1 MIRAVRARRANGM
14 NPTTP
19 GRSAS
24 KALSV
29 SAPALLGAA
38 LLVACSAVPPRPLN
52 ADDRASAL
60 LARRFDDAG
69 LRAFAADALGIALPA
84 GGASWDPGAL
94 TAAALYFNPRIAR
107 GAAETRGA
115 EAAIETARA
124 LPNPTLSISPEYSVN
139 PARGESPW
147 SPALQLEWPIATAG
161 KRSHALERATAAALA
176 QHFAFAAE
184 IAAAE
189 RDVWLAR
196 IELAMAAD
204 AARALQEEAGVAGEL
219 AEAWRKRVALGAAS
233 FAEAAPA
240 EAAALAASAEL
251 AAAHER
257 EAIALAALAEAVG
270 VPIASF
276 AQIELAEIGDPGAEA
291 PPTGPG
297 TALAR
302 RADVLAALA
311 RYASAE
317 AALQGELAKQFPD
330 LRVGSGYQW
339 DQGQSK
345 FMLGVSFDLPILDR
359 NAGPIA
365 EALAARERA
374 AAEFDATQTAA
385 LAEIERASAS
395 VAAAREQR
403 EALRASVAALD
414 AQAARSEQGLA
425 AGALNRLDA
434 LAARGLALRAR
445 RALREAEYAARAASL
460 SLAAALAPARDDVE
474 AIVRAHEEES

>member
-1 MIRAVRARRANGM
+1 V
-14 NPTTP
+14 NPTTS
-19 GRSAS
+19 GRPAS
-24 KALSV
+24 RALSAA
-29 SAPALLGAA
+29 APVLLCAGLLG
-38 LLVACSAVPPRPLN
+38 ACSAVAPHPLD
-52 ADDRASAL
+52 ASERAGAL
-60 LARRFDDAG
+60 LARSFGDAG
-69 LRAFAADALGIALPA
+69 LRAFAASALGIALPA
-84 GGASWDPGAL
+84 GNAAWDSDAL

-107 GAAETRGA
+107 AAAETRGA

-147 SPALQLEWPIATAG
+147 SPAVQLEWPIATAG
-161 KRSHALERATAAALA
+161 KRSHALDRATADALA

-184 IAAAE
+184 IAAVE

-196 IELAMAAD
+196 IELATAAD
-204 AARALQEEAGVAGEL
+204 AARALEEETNVAREL
-219 AEAWRKRVALGAAS
+219 AEAWRARVALGAAS

-251 AAAHER
+251 ASAHER
-257 EAIALAALAEAVG
+257 EAIARAALAEAVG

-276 AQIELAEIGDPGAEA
+276 AQIQLAEVASAGAEA
-291 PPTGPG
+291 PPAGPG

-311 RYASAE
+311 RYASVE
-317 AALQGELAKQFPD
+317 AALQGEVAKQFPD

-365 EALAARERA
+365 EALAARDRA
-374 AAEFDATQTAA
+374 AAELDATQTAA

-395 VAAAREQR
+395 VGAARERR

-434 LAARGLALRAR
+434 LAARGLALKAR
-445 RALREAEYAARAASL
+445 RDLREAEHAARAASV
-460 SLAAALAPARDDVE
+460 SLDAALAPARDDVD
-474 AIVRAHEEES
+474 AIVRAHEEEP